1 MLMTLSRRRVLKGGL
16 AVAGVAATGGLSSLA
31 FAPKA
36 AAAASNVSPAGYI
49 THLAPLQPAA
59 FLRLPP
65 GSVQV
70 SGWLATQLNY
80 QVSGLN
86 GQFPQVSGFLDYS
99 TTGWINPS
107 GTGWEEVPYWL
118 RGLVPLAHVT
128 GDTAVQATASQW
140 ITGIMDTV
148 TSTGFFGPTELLTSL
163 TGGLDPWPYM
173 PMMHALRSTYE
184 YSGEGA
190 ILTLMTNYFAFLAQ
204 QPTSI
209 YNNGWGA
216 WRWGDT
222 LDVLY
227 WLYDRTGNSSLLN
240 LVTTIQANSASW
252 VSWVA
257 DGQPTLHNVNIAQ
270 GFREPALYSVYS
282 GNTADITASNNIYN
296 TVMGAYGQFP
306 GGGFAGDEYARPGYS
321 DARQGFETCGIVEF
335 MGSHEIMHRITG
347 NPVWADRVEQLAFNS
362 LPAALDP
369 HGLVCHYITSAN
381 SIDLNDIPKSLGQ
394 FSDTIAMQAYLPGV
408 CQYRCCPHN
417 YGQGWPYLVEE
428 MWLATPN
435 GGLCAAIYGPSTVTA
450 QVVGGVSVTI
460 TEATGYPFS
469 DTVTLT
475 VALSTPTTFPLM
487 LRIPGW
493 CSSPAVRVNGAG
505 VAAGAGPTYATIN
518 RTWSNGD
525 VVTLVMPMEPVTQT
539 WSTQE
544 NALSVSYGALQF
556 SLQIT
561 ENWSMVSGTAQWPQ
575 WQVDPGSAWNYGLV
589 PGAAIGVA
597 TGGNVDDPFNQANA
611 PIVLT
616 TAGQVVADW
625 QADSQQV
632 VTPLVTGPVA
642 ANSPVEQV
650 SLIPMGAARL
660 RITSFPQT
668 GGTATWPV
676 TNLGA
681 FKILNQNSGL
691 LLGVSGMSTANSADV
706 VQFADNGTADH
717 LWRLLDAGTGNL
729 KIQNVNSSLV
739 LGVSGMS
746 TANSADVV
754 QFADNGTPDHLWRLL
769 DNGSGW
775 LRISNFNSG
784 LVLGVAGM
792 STADSAQVVQFADTG
807 TPDHNWQLIPAGQVK
822 LFNRNS
828 NLLLG
833 VSGMSTAD
841 SADVVQ
847 FADSGTADHL
857 WQFLPN
863 SDGSGSSRIQ
873 NVNSA
878 LVLGVAGMSTADS
891 AQVVQFA
898 DNGTADH
905 NWIWRAAPG
914 AGSVLRLQNLNSNLV
929 LGVSGMSTA
938 DSADIV
944 QYADD
949 GTADHDWQVVAAN
962 SSPNWPATQAA
973 FKILNQNSGMV
984 LGVAGMSMT
993 QSADV
998 VQFPDTGTADHL
1010 WWLVPAEA
1018 GYVKIQNVN
1027 SGMVLGVSG
1036 MSTADSAD
1044 VVQFVDNG
1052 TPDHLWQFLD
1062 NGSGWLRIQNV
1073 NSSLVLGVAGTSTAD
1088 SAQVVQFAD
1097 TGTPD
1102 HNWQLVPS
1110 GPVKLQNLNS
1120 MLVMGVAGMSTADS
1134 ADVVQFADNGTPDHL
1149 WQFLPNS
1156 DGSGSSRIQNVNSAL
1171 VLGVAGMSIADSA
1184 QVVQFADTGTPD
1196 HNWIWRAGT
1205 GAGTTLRL
1213 QNVNSGLVLG
1223 VAGMSIADSADIVQ
1237 FADNGT
1243 PDHNWQVIR

>member
-1 MLMTLSRRRVLKGGL
+1 MTLPRRHVLRAGL
-16 AVAGVAATGGLSSLA
+16 AAAGVAATGGLTSLA

-36 AAAASNVSPAGYI
+36 AAASSNVSPAGYI
-49 THLAPLQPAA
+49 THLQPLRQDA

-65 GSVQV
+65 GSVQA

-80 QVSGLN
+80 QVNGLC
-86 GQFPQVSGFLDYS
+86 GQFPQVSGYLDYS

-128 GDTAVQATASQW
+128 GDSTVQATADQW
-140 ITGIMDTV
+140 ISGIMATV
-148 TSTGFFGPTELLTSL
+148 TSSGFFGPTELLTSL
-163 TGGLDPWPYM
+163 NGGLDPWPYM
-173 PMMHALRSTYE
+173 PMMQALRSTYE
-184 YSGEGA
+184 YSGDSS
-190 ILTLMTNYFAFLAQ
+190 ILTLMTNYYAFLAK
-204 QPTSI
+204 QPTSV

-216 WRWGDT
+216 TRWGDT
-222 LDVLY
+222 IDVLY
-227 WLYDRTGNSSLLN
+227 WLYDRTGNSSLLD
-240 LVTTIQANSASW
+240 LVTTIHDNSAD
-252 VSWVA
+252 WVA
-257 DGQPTLHNVNIAQ
+257 GLPTLHNVNIAE
-270 GFREPALYSVYS
+270 GFREPAEYSVYS
-282 GNTADITASNNIYN
+282 ASAADLTATYNNYG
-296 TVMGAYGQFP
+296 TVMGTYGQFP
-306 GGGFAGDEYARPGYS
+306 GGGFAGDENARPGYG
-321 DARQGFETCGIVEF
+321 DPRQGFETCGIVEF
-335 MGSHEIMHRITG
+335 MGSHEILHRITG

-369 HGLVCHYITSAN
+369 QGRVCHYITSAN
-381 SIDLNDIPKSLGQ
+381 SIDLNDVAKTLGQ
-394 FSDTIAMQAYLPGV
+394 FDNDWAMQAYLPGV
-408 CQYRCCPHN
+408 VQYRCCPHN

-428 MWLATPN
+428 MWLATPD
-435 GGLCAAIYGPSTVTA
+435 GGLCAAMYGPSTVTA
-450 QVVGGVSVTI
+450 HVTGGVAVTI

-469 DTVTLT
+469 GTVTLT
-475 VALSTPTTFPLM
+475 LAISTPTAFPLL

-493 CSSPAVRVNGAG
+493 CSSPAVSVNGTG
-505 VAAGAGPTYATIN
+505 VSAGAGPSYARID

-525 VVTLVMPMEPVTQT
+525 VVTLVMPMEPVTRT

-544 NALSVSYGALQF
+544 NAVSVSYGALEF
-556 SLQIT
+556 SLRMT

-589 PGAAIGVA
+589 PGAAIDVA
-597 TGGNVDDPFNQANA
+597 TGGNIDDPFNQANA

-616 TAGQVVADW
+616 TSGQVVTDW

-642 ANSPVEQV
+642 SSSPVEQV

-668 GGTATWPV
+668 GGTAVWPA
-676 TNLGA
+676 TSLGA

-691 LLGVSGMSTANSADV
+691 VLGVAGMSTDNSADV

-717 LWRLLDAGTGNL
+717 LWRLVDAGAGNL
-729 KIQNVNSSLV
+729 KIQNVNSGLL

-746 TANSADVV
+746 TADSADIV
-754 QFADNGTPDHLWRLL
+754 QYADNGTPDHLWRLL

-792 STADSAQVVQFADTG
+792 STADSAQIVQFADTG
-807 TPDHNWQLIPAGQVK
+807 TADHNWQLIPDGEVK

-847 FADSGTADHL
+847 FADNGTADHL

-863 SDGSGSSRIQ
+863 SDGSFRIQ
-873 NVNSA
+873 NLNSG

-898 DNGTADH
+898 DNGTLDH
-905 NWIWRAAPG
+905 DWIWRSAAG
-914 AGSVLRLQNLNSNLV
+914 AGSVLRLQNVNSGLV
-929 LGVSGMSTA
+929 LGVS
-938 DSADIV
+938 D
-944 QYADD
+944 
-949 GTADHDWQVVAAN
+949 
-962 SSPNWPATQAA
+962 
-973 FKILNQNSGMV
+973 
-984 LGVAGMSMT
+984 
-993 QSADV
+993 
-998 VQFPDTGTADHL
+998 
-1010 WWLVPAEA
+1010 
-1018 GYVKIQNVN
+1018 
-1027 SGMVLGVSG
+1027 

-1044 VVQFVDNG
+1044 VVQYADNG
-1052 TPDHLWQFLD
+1052 TADHEWQVVAADSSPDWPATQAAFRILNQNSGLVLGVAGQSMANSADVVQFADNGTADHLWWLVDDGAGHVKIQNANSGMVLGVSDMSTADSADVVQYADNGTADHLWQFLD

-1073 NSSLVLGVAGTSTAD
+1073 NSGLVLGVAGMSTAD
-1088 SAQVVQFAD
+1088 SAQVVQFGD
-1097 TGTPD
+1097 TGTAD
-1102 HNWQLVPS
+1102 HNWQLIPDDA
-1110 GPVKLQNLNS
+1110 VKLLNLNS
-1120 MLVMGVAGMSTADS
+1120 TMVMGVAGMSTAES

-1156 DGSGSSRIQNVNSAL
+1156 DGSFRIQNIWSGL
-1171 VLGVAGMSIADSA
+1171 VLGVAGMSTADSA

-1196 HNWIWRAGT
+1196 HDWIWRSAA
-1205 GAGTTLRL
+1205 GAGSVLRI

-1223 VAGMSIADSADIVQ
+1223 VSGMSMAESADVVQ

-1243 PDHNWQVIR
+1243 PDHNWQVIS